1 MKKIIYIALM
11 IFICLSAKAQQDS
24 IIKSQKFYSEKNY
37 TAALSTINSV
47 IKKHNTAE
55 LGNAYQLQAFIL
67 KDYAKTLNNEGSYQ
81 YRTEALKAIQNAIT
95 ADNKIDV
102 KSIAKYLSQ
111 TFNNDAAQS
120 LGANK
125 FELAV
130 IQFDNYK
137 SAALFYANPVE
148 MKMRDIDFKNAY
160 ASALNNQYVSFKIKN
175 ESDFKK
181 VEAAYNQVLK
191 DDPQNISANYS
202 LGVLYYNQAIEI
214 VSSVN
219 PDETDI
225 VVIDEMQNKMQ
236 PLFKQS
242 KPYLEKASTLAPDRT
257 DVLKGLEI
265 VYFNLNDL
273 AKYKAVQAK
282 LKKLGVK

>member
-120 LGANK
+120 LGVNK

-137 SAALFYANPVE
+137 SAAFFYASPVE

-181 VEAAYNQVLK
+181 VETAYNQVLK

-273 AKYKAVQAK
+273 AKCKAVQAK

>member
-120 LGANK
+120 LGANR

-137 SAALFYANPVE
+137 SAALFYASPVE

>member
-1 MKKIIYIALM
+1 MKRIIYIALM

-47 IKKHNTAE
+47 IKKHNAAE

-67 KDYAKTLNNEGSYQ
+67 KDYAKTLDSEGSYQ
-81 YRTEALKAIQNAIT
+81 YRTEALKALQNAIA

-125 FELAV
+125 FELAE
-130 IQFDNYK
+130 IQFENYK
-137 SAALFYANPVE
+137 NAAKFYATEGE
-148 MKMRDIDFKNAY
+148 MKMRNIDFRNAY
-160 ASALNNQYVSFKIKN
+160 ASALNNQYVSYKVKN
-175 ESDFKK
+175 ADDFKK
-181 VEAAYNQVLK
+181 VEAAYNEVLK
-191 DDPQNISANYS
+191 EDPLNISANYS
-202 LGVLYYNQAIEI
+202 IGVLYYNQAIEI
-214 VSSVN
+214 VSTVN

-225 VVIDEMQNKMQ
+225 AVIDEMQNKMQ
-236 PLFKQS
+236 PLFMQS
-242 KPYLEKASTLAPDRT
+242 KPYLEKASNLAPART

-273 AKYKAVQAK
+273 IKYKAVQTK

>member
-11 IFICLSAKAQQDS
+11 IFICLSVKAQQDS

-47 IKKHNTAE
+47 IKEHNTAE
-55 LGNAYQLQAFIL
+55 LSNAYQLQAFIL

-81 YRTEALKAIQNAIT
+81 YRTEALKAIQNAVA

-137 SAALFYANPVE
+137 SAALFYATSVE

-160 ASALNNQYVSFKIKN
+160 ASALNNQYVSFKVKN
-175 ESDFKK
+175 ADDFRK
-181 VEAAYNQVLK
+181 VETAYNDVLK
-191 DDPQNISANYS
+191 EDPQNISANYS

-242 KPYLEKASTLAPDRT
+242 KPYLEKASNLAPART

-265 VYFNLNDL
+265 VYFNLNDIV
-273 AKYKAVQAK
+273 KYKAVQTK